1 MDVRGYIIHRR
12 FVTVESLRR
21 ISSGT
26 IFLWNCMAPQL
37 QGAGEGRQS
46 ASKAQLS
53 FNHLASQELAP
64 QKLWTC
70 AGADL
75 LNGISVVGSC
85 VATKQDWAVEIAR
98 ERAQSG
104 LLAISCF
111 FTPSQTIFKAFFR
124 IHQICNCT
132 MLFPYEEEF
141 WRIFIFLGE
150 LQWFCK
156 WLVRFISFQCCYFC
170 WELCS

>member
-75 LNGISVVGSC
+75 LNGISVVGRYWPQNRTELWRLPGREPR
-85 VATKQDWAVEIAR
+85 VAFSPFHVSSLLHKLFSKPFLEFTKFVIVQC
-98 ERAQSG
+98 S
-104 LLAISCF
+104 F
-111 FTPSQTIFKAFFR
+111 HMKKNF
-124 IHQICNCT
+124 
-132 MLFPYEEEF
+132 EEF
-141 WRIFIFLGE
+141 
-150 LQWFCK
+150 
-156 WLVRFISFQCCYFC
+156 SYF
-170 WELCS
+170 